1 MFVTLY
7 NKKFEAIGSRTTY
20 LCNSWTLIRKAY
32 EFDEL
37 TVKTK
42 KIENSSSAVF
52 VGLHE
57 DKGALKYMGILG
69 VPTTIAGITTI
80 KAVDIRQILD
90 QEVSIDLTAVHSV
103 QELYEYLLGI
113 PKTLNVLGAAYKV
126 DANETKELNLN
137 EDTIDRSKEI
147 GNLWDTVQAVNMIYG
162 CFVSVEV
169 NFVEHVIT
177 LKVKRITNVLSLK
190 LEDFG
195 EAKVMN
201 DKTTV
206 NRVICTDGKTSYTFY
221 LLNDDSILEARD
233 IGAFQEQIV
242 YPGKIKTIEKEDINE
257 AVSEGLK
264 ELYNNRFKEKV
275 EITCE
280 NQLQYIFDKIDLD
293 TYGDIYGYNSADDS
307 TCKRLPVASI
317 SEDSNGKKK
326 VTFGRLSP
334 YW

>member
-42 KIENSSSAVF
+42 KIENSAKAVF

-57 DKGALKYMGILG
+57 DKGTLKYMGLIG
-69 VPTTIAGITTI
+69 VPTTLAGSTTI

-90 QEVSIDLTAVHSV
+90 QEVSIDLTSIKNV
-103 QELYEYLLGI
+103 QELYKHLLGI
-113 PKTLNVLGAAYKV
+113 PKNLDVLGASYRI
-126 DANETKELNLN
+126 DASDVADMPLN
-137 EDTIDRSKEI
+137 EETITRGKEI
-147 GNLWDTVQAVNMIYG
+147 GNLWDTIQAVNMIYG
-162 CFVSVEV
+162 CFVTVEV
-169 NFVEHVIT
+169 DFVDQIIM
-177 LKVKRITNVLSLK
+177 LKVKRLINVLNLK

-201 DKTTV
+201 DKTTI
-206 NRVICTDGKTSYTFY
+206 NRVVCTDGKTSYTFY

-233 IGAFQEQIV
+233 VGAFQDQII

-275 EITCE
+275 EIGCE
-280 NQLQYIFDKIDLD
+280 NQLRYIFDKIDLD

-307 TCKRLPVASI
+307 TYKRLPVASI

>member
-32 EFDEL
+32 EFDEF

-42 KIENSSSAVF
+42 QIENSTSAIF

-57 DKGALKYMGILG
+57 DKGTLKYMGLLG
-69 VPTTIAGITTI
+69 VPTTLAGITTI

-90 QEVSIDLTAVHSV
+90 QEVNIDLTLIKTV
-103 QELYEYLLGI
+103 QELYEYLLSI
-113 PKTLNVLGAAYKV
+113 PKTLNVLGATYKV
-126 DANETKELNLN
+126 DANDVKELNLN
-137 EDTIDRSKEI
+137 EDTITRSKEI
-147 GNLWDTVQAVNMIYG
+147 GNLWDTIQAVNMIYG
-162 CFVSVEV
+162 CFVTSEV
-169 NFVEHVIT
+169 NFIEHVIT
-177 LKVKRITNVLSLK
+177 LKVKRLTNVLNLK

-195 EAKVMN
+195 EAKVMS

-206 NRVICTDGKTSYTFY
+206 NRVVCTDGKTSYTFY
-221 LLNDDSILEARD
+221 LLNDDNILEARD
-233 IGAFQEQIV
+233 VEAFRDQIV
-242 YPGKIKTIEKEDINE
+242 YPRKIKTIEKEDINE

-275 EITCE
+275 EIACE
-280 NQLQYIFDKIDLD
+280 NQLRYIFDKIDLD

-307 TCKRLPVASI
+307 TYKRLPVASI